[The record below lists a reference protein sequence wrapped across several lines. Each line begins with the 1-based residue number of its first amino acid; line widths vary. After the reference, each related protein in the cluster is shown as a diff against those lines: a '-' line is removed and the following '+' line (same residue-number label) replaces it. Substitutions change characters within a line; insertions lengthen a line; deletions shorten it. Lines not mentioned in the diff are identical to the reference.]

1 MFFYSINCTE
11 EKFFS
16 STFSNISLI
25 SQCYLRNQSKMNF
38 KRTSIYVFTILRQ
51 KIHWLEN
58 KYIPKERER
67 EKESDQLASLSYLTL
82 KYVEHR

>member
-1 MFFYSINCTE
+1 
-11 EKFFS
+11 
-16 STFSNISLI
+16 
-25 SQCYLRNQSKMNF
+25 MNF